1 MTDPVWPE
9 ILPYP
14 LLNNYSNSHEL
25 PLIRTDMES
34 GPQRVTRKSKSY
46 VTTINFS
53 FVADMAQQEAFEE
66 FFEHDA
72 NAGADWVMM
81 PSDTVGGVAYHR
93 VRITSRSSSP
103 FGFNNKTISLTL
115 ETEDRIKGIGY

>member
-34 GPQRVTRKSKSY
+34 GPQRVTRKSKAY
-46 VTTINFS
+46 ITTINFS
-53 FVADMAQQEAFEE
+53 FVADMAQQEACEE
-66 FFEHDA
+66 FVEHDA
-72 NAGADWVMM
+72 NAGADWEIM

-93 VRITSRSSSP
+93 VKITSRS
-103 FGFNNKTISLTL
+103 
-115 ETEDRIKGIGY
+115 